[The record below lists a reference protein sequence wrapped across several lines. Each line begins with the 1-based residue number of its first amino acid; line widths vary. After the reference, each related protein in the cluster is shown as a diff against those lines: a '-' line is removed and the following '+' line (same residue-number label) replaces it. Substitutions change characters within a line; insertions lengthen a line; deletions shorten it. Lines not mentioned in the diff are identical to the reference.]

1 MSKTF
6 KQTEQFLRQVLKS
19 NWTRPVFL
27 KGLPGIGKTS
37 LVNQLGEE
45 FDLEVRT
52 VIWSQLAPVD
62 VRGVPS
68 VEAGVTKW
76 NPPSFIPRDEHSK
89 GILFLDEFN
98 MAPPAMQAIG
108 QQLIQER
115 QIGDVKIPKGW
126 FIWAT
131 GNCAKSQ
138 AAVYDMPG
146 PTRNRYSM
154 IDVEYQMDDF
164 RSYAVRQ
171 GVDESI
177 LGFLSFQEQY
187 LHKMPTDAE
196 SGQFPT
202 PRSWFFCDELIKM
215 GLRSLTDLET
225 VVGTGVATEFL
236 TYCEVLDKLPNKEAI
251 FQGNDVPYEWPS
263 KDPSLQFAII
273 TSLGLGAK
281 KAKDYVNAIKWM
293 MDKGAKTE
301 YVVLI
306 MKFMRDVFNVHDPK
320 KRSPEFQLLIEAMN
334 KEKHL
339 QELVNKFRE
348 LMS

>member
-1 MSKTF
+1 MSMTF

-19 NWTRPVFL
+19 HWTRPVFL

-68 VEAGVTKW
+68 VENGITKW
-76 NPPSFIPRDEHSK
+76 NPPSFIPRDENSK

-131 GNCAKSQ
+131 GNCSKSQ

-154 IDVEYQMDDF
+154 IDVEYNIDDF
-164 RSYAVRQ
+164 RSYAIRQ

-177 LGFLSFQEQY
+177 LGFLSFQETY
-187 LHKMPTDAE
+187 LHKMPGDNE
-196 SGQFPT
+196 EGQFPT
-202 PRSWFFCDELIKM
+202 PRSWFFCDEMIKM
-215 GLRSLTDLET
+215 NLRSINHLES
-225 VVGTGVATEFL
+225 VIGTGVATEFV
-236 TYCEVLDKLPNKEAI
+236 TYCEVLDKLPNKEEI
-251 FQGNDVPYEWPS
+251 FKGIDVQYEWPH

-281 KAKDYVNAIKWM
+281 KASDYVNAIKWM
-293 MDKGAKTE
+293 MSREAKTE

-306 MKFMRDVFNVHDPK
+306 MKYMRDVFQVHDPK
-320 KRSPEFQLLIEAMN
+320 NRSPEFNKLIEAMN
-334 KEKHL
+334 SEKHL
-339 QELVNKFRE
+339 KNLVEKFRD

>member
-1 MSKTF
+1 MSMTF
-6 KQTEQFLRQVLKS
+6 KQTEQFLRNVIANQWK
-19 NWTRPVFL
+19 RPLFL

-37 LVNQLGEE
+37 LVMQLGEE
-45 FDLEVRT
+45 FGLEVRT

-68 VEAGVTKW
+68 VVGNQTIW
-76 NPPSFIPRDEHSK
+76 NPPSFIPREGK

-98 MAPPAMQAIG
+98 MAAPAMQAIG

-115 QIGDVKIPKGW
+115 QIGDVKIPDGW

-131 GNCAKSQ
+131 GNCSKSQ

-154 IDVEYQMDDF
+154 IDVDYGIDDF

-171 GVDESI
+171 SVDESI

-196 SGQFPT
+196 EGQFPT

-215 GLRSLTDLET
+215 GLRTVNHLET
-225 VVGTGVATEFL
+225 VIGTGVATEFI

-251 FQGNDVPYEWPS
+251 FQGKDVPYEWPA

>member
-1 MSKTF
+1 MSMTF
-6 KQTEQFLRQVLKS
+6 KQTEQFLRQVIQNDWK
-19 NWTRPVFL
+19 RPLFL

-37 LVNQLGEE
+37 LVVQLGEE
-45 FDLEVRT
+45 YDLEVRT

-68 VEAGVTKW
+68 VENGITKW
-76 NPPSFIPRDEHSK
+76 NPPSFIPRGGK

-115 QIGDVKIPKGW
+115 QIGDVKIPEGW

-131 GNCAKSQ
+131 GNCSKSQ

-154 IDVEYQMDDF
+154 IDVEYNIDDF
-164 RSYAVRQ
+164 RSYAVRK

-177 LGFLSFQEQY
+177 LGFLSFQEHY
-187 LHKMPTDAE
+187 LHKMPNE
-196 SGQFPT
+196 NEEGQFPT
-202 PRSWFFCDELIKM
+202 PRSWFFADDLIKM
-215 GLRSLTDLET
+215 NLRSINHLET
-225 VVGTGVATEFL
+225 VIGTGIATEFV
-236 TYCEVLDKLPNKEAI
+236 TYCEVLDRLPNKEEI
-251 FQGNDVPYEWPS
+251 FKGKDVPYEWPS
-263 KDPSLQFAII
+263 KDTSLQFAII

-281 KAKDYVNAIKWM
+281 TAVHYVNSIKWM

-306 MKFMRDVFNVHDPK
+306 MKYMRDVFNVFDPK
-320 KRSPEFQLLIEAMN
+320 ARSPEFTKLIEAMN
-334 KEKHL
+334 KEPHL
-339 QELVNKFRE
+339 KELVDKFRD